1 MLSSSSW
8 TSMNRRPPKPQ
19 HIKLSSFRLCRW
31 SMAIILTPGINSKKG
46 WHKRHCDFQSVPDAC
61 LYYFSHHAMLIFI
74 LVLLVIIPASL
85 GFPVDD
91 DVTNDSLGNYSL
103 RGKSKILLSFVFNP
117 WDKSIFKYGL
127 NICPI
132 YRCPW
137 RWRRR

>member
-1 MLSSSSW
+1 
-8 TSMNRRPPKPQ
+8 
-19 HIKLSSFRLCRW
+19 
-31 SMAIILTPGINSKKG
+31 MAIILTPGINSKKG

-103 RGKSKILLSFVFNP
+103 RGKNKILLSFVFILEINQFSNMVQIFVLFIGAL
-117 WDKSIFKYGL
+117 DDGEEDSIYQGISPIHPNLVKVLSNNGP
-127 NICPI
+127 NI
-132 YRCPW
+132 
-137 RWRRR
+137 

>member
-1 MLSSSSW
+1 
-8 TSMNRRPPKPQ
+8 
-19 HIKLSSFRLCRW
+19 
-31 SMAIILTPGINSKKG
+31 MAIILTPGINSKKG

-103 RGKSKILLSFVFNP
+103 RGRSKILLSFKINQFSNMV
-117 WDKSIFKYGL
+117 
-127 NICPI
+127 
-132 YRCPW
+132 
-137 RWRRR
+137 